1 MSGADSTGQDDGT
14 LPPYLRR
21 RTASAPALPEVVV
34 GAVEVPPAKP
44 GQSTADE
51 RRAAR
56 RTQAAS
62 GPIVPPPVP
71 ASGAPSTSTR
81 RWSWTPLIAGLAAV
95 AWIGA
100 IGLIGTGAAT
110 DGRVTSPRLT
120 FVVAWAVASL
130 LTFLP
135 MQIRLG
141 LPGLAWQGT
150 VGWVLLGYILAFV
163 PPPTGWLLDLPDL
176 PVYLIFFAALFYA
189 IAALTLPLTYVVGR
203 QIYAHRMHQ
212 LDLRRARRQAYEF
225 GALAVALTLLAALR
239 VLTPLTG
246 LLLVAVFILVET
258 LLLSQVAP
266 DG

>member
-1 MSGADSTGQDDGT
+1 
-14 LPPYLRR
+14 
-21 RTASAPALPEVVV
+21 
-34 GAVEVPPAKP
+34 
-44 GQSTADE
+44 
-51 RRAAR
+51 
-56 RTQAAS
+56 
-62 GPIVPPPVP
+62 
-71 ASGAPSTSTR
+71 
-81 RWSWTPLIAGLAAV
+81 
-95 AWIGA
+95 
-100 IGLIGTGAAT
+100 
-110 DGRVTSPRLT
+110 
-120 FVVAWAVASL
+120 
-130 LTFLP
+130 
-135 MQIRLG
+135 
-141 LPGLAWQGT
+141 
-150 VGWVLLGYILAFV
+150 LLGYILAFV